1 MIDYYKVYQ
10 SIDDNILKNVS
21 EVIKLNGNLE
31 QIYNLLFIACGLGGL
46 CFLLILV
53 RFVDFFYDFGSKETS
68 KKSVIFWYFSNN
80 FINFIF
86 GFWCFIFYRRK

>member
-10 SIDDNILKNVS
+10 SIDDTILKNVS

-31 QIYNLLFIACGLGGL
+31 QIYNLLFVACGLGGL

-68 KKSVIFWYFSNN
+68 KKVSF
-80 FINFIF
+80 F
-86 GFWCFIFYRRK
+86 GILAIILLILSLVFGDLYST